1 MTEFETFDSLYS
13 KMSENQDPIHHW
25 AIKNRLSI
33 NEKALIDGMK
43 PRTKK
48 TYRKWQLKI
57 LDKSEKADFN
67 AIMSPSETDQ
77 IVIAGRSIK

>member
-1 MTEFETFDSLYS
+1 M
-13 KMSENQDPIHHW
+13 
-25 AIKNRLSI
+25 
-33 NEKALIDGMK
+33 IDGMK

-67 AIMSPSETDQ
+67 AKISPVLLLD
-77 IVIAGRSIK
+77 AA

>member
-1 MTEFETFDSLYS
+1 MKEKQNPTD
-13 KMSENQDPIHHW
+13 HW
-25 AIKNRLSI
+25 AIKNRHFI